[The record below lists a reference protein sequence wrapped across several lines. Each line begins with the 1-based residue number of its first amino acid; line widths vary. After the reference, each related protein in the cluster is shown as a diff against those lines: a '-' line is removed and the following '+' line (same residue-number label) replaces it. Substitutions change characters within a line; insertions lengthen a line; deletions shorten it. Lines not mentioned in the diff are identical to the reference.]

1 MIRNQ
6 DVVKF
11 ILAAE
16 AVQEAIVAN
25 MTIGQTKLFEAT
37 KVDTS
42 KLKKLINIAR
52 SHIDA
57 LLQSKNVS
65 EDDVKIVIEEIDDI
79 LRENRKY
86 FDLINGNVLGRH
98 QKDLKLDIAKD
109 DDVKITINQLKT
121 WTDLLLRMKDNLEK
135 RFNI

>member
-6 DVVKF
+6 DAVKF
-11 ILAAE
+11 ILVAE
-16 AVQEAIVAN
+16 AVQEVIVAN

-65 EDDVKIVIEEIDDI
+65 EDDVKTVIEEIDDI

-98 QKDLKLDIAKD
+98 QKNLKLDIAKD
-109 DDVKITINQLKT
+109 DDVKIVINQLKV
-121 WTDLLLRMKDNLEK
+121 WTDLLLHMKDNLEK